1 MKHFCCT
8 PALRMA
14 LLMLAMLLLAACARR
29 PLLEA
34 LDERQAN
41 EVMALLLRHNIA
53 AEKHNAGKAGFTVQV
68 AAADLAESIELM
80 QRYDLP
86 SAARSQVAAAFP
98 SDALVST
105 PLGERA
111 RLISAVEQRLEESLS
126 VLDGVHSARVHLN
139 YDANLG
145 GEGRR
150 PDGRRMHVAAVL
162 VHAPAIN
169 EQALLQQTKRF
180 LRNTFHD
187 LDYDNVSV
195 VLTPLS
201 IPRTL
206 ATTRAEPTMAPL
218 TAWVVGA
225 VAMALLVLL
234 AVLAMLARSVPAV
247 GRWVKRC
254 QQRLRRGTRRVA

>member
-1 MKHFCCT
+1 
-8 PALRMA
+8 
-14 LLMLAMLLLAACARR
+14 
-29 PLLEA
+29 
-34 LDERQAN
+34 
-41 EVMALLLRHNIA
+41 
-53 AEKHNAGKAGFTVQV
+53 
-68 AAADLAESIELM
+68 
-80 QRYDLP
+80 
-86 SAARSQVAAAFP
+86 
-98 SDALVST
+98 
-105 PLGERA
+105 
-111 RLISAVEQRLEESLS
+111 
-126 VLDGVHSARVHLN
+126 VHLN

-201 IPRTL
+201 VPRTL
-206 ATTRAEPTMAPL
+206 AATHAEPAMAPL

-225 VAMALLVLL
+225 AVVALLVLL

-247 GRWVKRC
+247 GRFVKRC
-254 QQRLRRGTRRVA
+254 QQRLRRGAGRVA